1 MGNPKNL
8 VMGPGTIYVCDFIDA
23 TPTASE
29 PLDSQFNNVP
39 PVSAWTDVGWT
50 VGGLQFTVM
59 NTWKELE
66 ADQITETPERRRT
79 KKEVQFKTQLGEV
92 TFDNL
97 VLTLAGGTVVTD
109 AAKQIY
115 TPPSDDS
122 STTPPYKKIIF
133 DGKAGKNA
141 TRRVKMRKCL
151 STENIELAHSK
162 EDQTVIP
169 VTFTTHYISTTVAS
183 WTMVTEVVP

>member
-1 MGNPKNL
+1 MGNAKNL
-8 VMGPGTIYVCDFIDA
+8 VMGPGTIYVMTYDDNN
-23 TPTASE
+23 PTASE

-97 VLTLAGGTVVTD
+97 VLTLAGGTVTTD

-115 TPPSDDS
+115 KPPSDNS
-122 STTPPYKKIIF
+122 STTPPYQKLIF

-141 TRRVKMRKCL
+141 TRRVTMRKVL

-169 VTFTTHYISTTVAS
+169 VTFTTHYVSATVES
-183 WTMVTEVVP
+183 WKMVTEVVP